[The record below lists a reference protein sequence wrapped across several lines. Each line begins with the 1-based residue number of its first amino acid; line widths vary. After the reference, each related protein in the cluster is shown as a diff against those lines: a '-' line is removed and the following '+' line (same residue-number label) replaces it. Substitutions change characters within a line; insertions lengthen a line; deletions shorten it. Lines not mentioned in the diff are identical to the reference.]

1 MVNKFKMIGFD
12 LDGTLIN
19 SIDVWLDLFKRVLKN
34 FKINAEEREI
44 KNLFGKEYKKIVYSL
59 APKEKAEE
67 IIEKIKQERK
77 NNLFLNKFKLF
88 PFTEK
93 VLLNIRK
100 KGIKIATISGN
111 DREMNDFFIN
121 KFRLNKM
128 VDFCICAGNVK
139 KGKPEPDMI
148 LKVLEFFR
156 IPKKEFIYIGDT
168 SYDVEMGKRAR
179 VKTGVVLTGVL
190 DEKEAEKLKPDFIFK
205 DIRGVLKII

>member
-1 MVNKFKMIGFD
+1 MVNKFKIVGFD

-19 SIDVWLDLFKRVLKN
+19 SISVWLDLFKRVLKN
-34 FKINAEEREI
+34 FKINADEREI
-44 KNLFGKEYKKIVYSL
+44 KKLFGKEYKKIVYSL

-67 IIEKIKQERK
+67 IIKKIKQERK
-77 NNLFLNKFKLF
+77 NILFLNKFKLF
-88 PFTEK
+88 PFTEN

-100 KGIKIATISGN
+100 RGIRMATISGN
-111 DREMNDFFIN
+111 DCEMNDFFIN
-121 KFRLNKM
+121 KFQLNKL

-139 KGKPEPDMI
+139 NGKPEPDMI
-148 LKVLEFFR
+148 LKTLEFFR
-156 IPKKEFIYIGDT
+156 SSKKEFIYIGDT
-168 SYDVEMGKRAR
+168 SYDVEMGKRAG